1 MYKNVLICWIFGR
14 INLSEEEIRKF
25 CALIP
30 SEGKEDW
37 IKIIENGDLK
47 NYPASV
53 AEIAQQDFIVEATDF
68 ISFSR
73 KMFLLK
79 KEN

>member
-25 CALIP
+25 CALI
-30 SEGKEDW
+30 SSAEKDDW
-37 IKIIENGDLK
+37 VTIIENGDLK

-53 AEIAQQDFIVEATDF
+53 AEVAQQDFIVEALDF
-68 ISFSR
+68 VSFSK
-73 KMFLLK
+73 KMFPLG